1 MSTCS
6 VSKHT
11 YVVLV
16 MAKSLAL
23 PEVCS
28 DKEQTHMFALYSV
41 FSYVTDWINVEART
55 L

>member
-28 DKEQTHMFALYSV
+28 NKEQTHIFALCSLC
-41 FSYVTDWINVEART
+41 SYVTDWINVEAHT